1 MLELRKYPDS
11 VLTQKCSLVSEVDD
25 SIRKLMDTMFKVME
39 QSMGQG
45 LAAPQIGVLQRVI
58 VMKVDDIYYALANPR
73 IFDPRGKA
81 KDEEGCL
88 SIPGVK
94 VEVPR
99 AASLKVEGLDLDGD
113 SLTLDAKD
121 DLARV
126 IQHEVD
132 HIDGKLIIDYLPKAE
147 RLNFDLNYLE
157 AMEQTAP

>member
-1 MLELRKYPDS
+1 MLELRKYPDP

-25 SIRKLMDTMFKVME
+25 SIRRLMDTMFKVME

-58 VMKVDDIYYALANPR
+58 VMKADDVYYALANPR
-73 IFDPRGKA
+73 VLNPRIKM

-88 SIPGVK
+88 SVPGVRI
-94 VEVPR
+94 EISR
-99 AASLKVEGLDLDGD
+99 ATSLKVEGLDIDGNP
-113 SLTLDAKD
+113 LTFDAKGEV
-121 DLARV
+121 ARTV
-126 IQHEVD
+126 QHEMD
-132 HIDGKLIIDYLPKAE
+132 HLDGKLIIDYLPKAE

>member
-1 MLELRKYPDS
+1 MLEIRKYPDP
-11 VLTQKCSLVSEVDD
+11 VLTQKCSLVCEVDD
-25 SIRKLMDTMFKVME
+25 SIRRLMDTMFKVME

-73 IFDPRGKA
+73 ILNPRGKA

-99 AASLKVEGLDLDGD
+99 AASLKVEGLDLDGN
-113 SLTLDAKD
+113 SLTLDAKG

-126 IQHEVD
+126 IQHEVN

>member
-1 MLELRKYPDS
+1 MLEIRKYPDP
-11 VLTQKCSLVSEVDD
+11 VLTQKCSLVCEVDD
-25 SIRKLMDTMFKVME
+25 SIRRLMDTMFKVME

-73 IFDPRGKA
+73 ILNPRGKV

-99 AASLKVEGLDLDGD
+99 AASLKVEGLDLDGN
-113 SLTLDAKD
+113 SLTLDAKG

-126 IQHEVD
+126 IQHEVN